1 MTADP
6 IDQTPEPEL
15 LEIAETITAVVRGS
29 VTPEQTVPFFDTS
42 FGLLPSALAAQAAVI
57 TGPALSRWG
66 TASAESTDL
75 EVGFPV
81 DRPIAPDGAV
91 VPGRLPAGRI
101 ARVVHKGGF
110 DTLGVTWDRL
120 HTWITDRGLTPT
132 ADRWEVYLTE
142 PNPQMDPADLRTEL
156 NWAVAQY

>member
-6 IDQTPEPEL
+6 TDHTAQPEL
-15 LEIAETITAVVRGS
+15 LEVTETITAVVRGI
-29 VTPEQTVPFFDTS
+29 VTPEQTVSFFDSS
-42 FGLLPSALAAQAAVI
+42 FGLLPPAIAAQAAVI
-57 TGPALSRWG
+57 TGPALSLWG
-66 TASAESTDL
+66 TDSENSTEI

-81 DRPIAPDGAV
+81 DRRIQPDGAV

-101 ARVVHKGGF
+101 ARIVHRGGF
-110 DTLGVTWDRL
+110 DTLGVTWGRL
-120 HTWITDRGLTPT
+120 HTWITDRGLTPA

-156 NWAVAQY
+156 NWTVGQS